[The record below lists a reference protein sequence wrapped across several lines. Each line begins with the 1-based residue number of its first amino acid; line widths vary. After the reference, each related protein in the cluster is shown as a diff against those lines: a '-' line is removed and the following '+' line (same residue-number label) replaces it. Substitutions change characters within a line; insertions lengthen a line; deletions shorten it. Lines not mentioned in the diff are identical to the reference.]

1 MRTSVKSKILM
12 LSWEFPPCVDGG
24 LGRHVAELAPALAEQ
39 GVTVHV
45 LTPYPEPIQ
54 SSEEI
59 FPGLIVH
66 RANIAAIDQHADIYT
81 QATRGNKYLVEVA
94 EALWSELGGFDLI
107 HAHDWLVGFAAITLK
122 QKYKCPIVVTFHATE
137 RGRWRSDHLANGLSQ
152 AINRAENVLSF
163 EAWRIIACSH
173 YMITELRRYFHLPA
187 DKLDMIPNG
196 VNLAKSPQFSREEL
210 AAFKAQYVSVGN
222 PLIFSVGRLVYEKG
236 HHILIGSM
244 PQILEAFPGTKLVIA
259 GRGPLLGYL
268 QSIVSDLGINNSV
281 HFAGFVSDLERD
293 KFFAVADCAVFPS
306 LYEPFGIVALEA
318 MTFNCPV
325 VVSNLGGLAEV
336 VDHEKTG
343 LLIYPDNSESAA
355 WGVLQTLERP
365 SLASKCALNARQM
378 LEEKY
383 NWARIAKETKK
394 VYERVITERA
404 TTDW

>member
-1 MRTSVKSKILM
+1 MRTQVKIKILM
-12 LSWEFPPCVDGG
+12 LSWEFPPYVDGG
-24 LGRHVAELAPALAEQ
+24 LGRHVAELAPALVEQ

-45 LTPYPEPIQ
+45 LTPYPEPVH

-59 FPGLIVH
+59 SPGLIVH
-66 RANIAAIDQHADIYT
+66 RADVSAIDQQSDIYMRAT
-81 QATRGNKYLVEVA
+81 QGNKYLVEVA
-94 EALWSELGGFDLI
+94 EALWSKVGGFDLI

-122 QKYKCPIVVTFHATE
+122 QKYRCPIVATFHATE

-152 AINRAENVLSF
+152 AINRAENALSF
-163 EAWRIIACSH
+163 EAWRIIACSR
-173 YMITELRRYFHLPA
+173 YMINELRHYFYLPS

-196 VNLAKSPQFSREEL
+196 VNLANSPHFSKEEL
-210 AAFKAQYVSVGN
+210 AAFKAQHVSPGN

-244 PQILEAFPGTKLVIA
+244 PQILEAFPETKLVIA

-268 QSIVSDLGINNSV
+268 QSIVHDLGINNSV
-281 HFAGFVSDLERD
+281 HFAGFVTDVERD
-293 KFFAVADCAVFPS
+293 KFFAVANCAIFPS

-343 LLIYPDNSESAA
+343 LLVYPDNSESTA
-355 WGVLQTLERP
+355 WGVLEILRQP
-365 SLASKCALNARQM
+365 SLASQWAINAKQM
-378 LEEKY
+378 LEKKY
-383 NWARIAKETKK
+383 NWAHIAKETKNI
-394 VYERVITERA
+394 YERVITERA
-404 TTDW
+404 VTNW